1 MRSPQFGP
9 KVYALAMFVV
19 VSVLAGLLVAGLAVP
34 AAALVGTSTKYVAQG
49 IESLPTELTIQP
61 ASDKT
66 LILMSNG
73 DTLAQLYDENRTVVT
88 LDQIAPIMR
97 TAQVAIED
105 TRFYQHGA
113 LDFKG
118 TLRALVRTGSGTDV
132 QGGSTLTQQYVKQ
145 VRIEAAQADRKS
157 VV

>member
-1 MRSPQFGP
+1 
-9 KVYALAMFVV
+9 
-19 VSVLAGLLVAGLAVP
+19 
-34 AAALVGTSTKYVAQG
+34 
-49 IESLPTELTIQP
+49 
-61 ASDKT
+61 
-66 LILMSNG
+66 
-73 DTLAQLYDENRTVVT
+73 VT
-88 LDQIAPIMR
+88 LDQIAPIMQ

-145 VRIEAAQADRKS
+145 VRIEAAQAAGDQAG
-157 VV
+157 VLAAQE

>member
-1 MRSPQFGP
+1 MLNLMTRPSALSVRCHTVASLSLGTIRSPQFGP

-34 AAALVGTSTKYVAQG
+34 AAALVGTSTKYVAHG

-73 DTLAQLYDENRTVVT
+73 ETLAQLYD
-88 LDQIAPIMR
+88 
-97 TAQVAIED
+97 
-105 TRFYQHGA
+105 
-113 LDFKG
+113 
-118 TLRALVRTGSGTDV
+118 
-132 QGGSTLTQQYVKQ
+132 
-145 VRIEAAQADRKS
+145 
-157 VV
+157 